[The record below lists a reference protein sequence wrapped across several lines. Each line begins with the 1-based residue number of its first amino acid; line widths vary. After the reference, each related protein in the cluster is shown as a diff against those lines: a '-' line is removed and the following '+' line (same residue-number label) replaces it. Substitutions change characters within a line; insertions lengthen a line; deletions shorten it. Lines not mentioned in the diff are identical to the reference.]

1 MIGNWT
7 DIALQDIISYAIG
20 GDWGYNPEESID
32 DSTLAYCIRGSEI
45 KEWNKNRGKTAV
57 IRRIKN
63 SSLENRKLEIG
74 DILLEISGG
83 GPEQPV
89 GRVLYIDEETIK
101 TQDNHPIV
109 CTNFFRRLHLN
120 DTVCSRY
127 VYYYLHFFYII
138 GNTISLQ
145 GGSNNLRNLKF
156 KDYQLIRIPLPSLT
170 EQKQIAEKL
179 DKLFDQIETIK
190 EASNKIPELLKNFR
204 QQVLSYAVTGK
215 LTERWRI
222 ENEIENE
229 FVSIETDKHRDYNY
243 NIPDTW
249 KLLSFSNVV
258 SIESNLVNPN
268 DYKDYPLIAPDNI
281 ESMTG
286 RILSKPTVAEIAPK
300 SSKHYFTK
308 DSLVY
313 SKIRPYLSKIAYVDF
328 DGLCSADMY
337 PLKTKLNIFY
347 LYYYML
353 SSEFLSFATTAGERI
368 VLPKIN
374 QKSLNIIP
382 VPVPSLKEQE
392 EIVKRVQILFDIL
405 DDVERRYNTLC
416 EKLDKLP
423 QTLLCKAFKGELL

>member
-1 MIGNWT
+1 MIGSELPKGWNKVKLL
-7 DIALQDIISYAIG
+7 DIADLSTGKVDANHSTEDGLYPFFTCASEPMKSP
-20 GDWGYNPEESID
+20 DYSFDDES
-32 DSTLAYCIRGSEI
+32 
-45 KEWNKNRGKTAV
+45 V
-57 IRRIKN
+57 IVPGN
-63 SSLENRKLEIG
+63 GAN
-74 DILLEISGG
+74 
-83 GPEQPV
+83 V
-89 GRVLYIDEETIK
+89 GCVLYYNGKFQAYQRTYVLSNIK
-101 TQDNHPIV
+101 IV
-109 CTNFFRRLHLN
+109 PKYLYYHFLRYWKERTENNQFGSATN
-120 DTVCSRY
+120 Y
-127 VYYYLHFFYII
+127 VKLINFANYIV
-138 GNTISLQ
+138 
-145 GGSNNLRNLKF
+145 
-156 KDYQLIRIPLPSLT
+156 DMPSLT

-190 EASNKIPELLKNFR
+190 KASNRIPELLKNFR
-204 QQVLSYAVTGK
+204 QQVLTYAVTGK

-222 ENEIENE
+222 ENEIGYE
-229 FVSIETDKHRDYNY
+229 FVSIEADKHRDYNY
-243 NIPDTW
+243 NIPETW

-423 QTLLCKAFKGELL
+423 QALLCKAFKGELL

>member
-1 MIGNWT
+1 MIGSELPKGWKLVPLKEIT
-7 DIALQDIISYAIG
+7 SIIRGVSYPKEEAKLH
-20 GDWGYNPEESID
+20 PEENYVHILRGGNIQDGKIVFETD
-32 DSTLAYCIRGSEI
+32 DNVY
-45 KEWNKNRGKTAV
+45 V
-57 IRRIKN
+57 N
-63 SSLENRKLEIG
+63 SSLVGEEQFVLKDDVVIVASTGSKKVIG
-74 DILLEISGG
+74 KAATIEEDSRCISFGAFLLLLRTN
-83 GPEQPV
+83 V
-89 GRVLYIDEETIK
+89 IDK
-101 TQDNHPIV
+101 RFHSYFFQTQ
-109 CTNFFRRLHLN
+109 
-120 DTVCSRY
+120 
-127 VYYYLHFFYII
+127 YYR
-138 GNTISLQ
+138 NTISSLAGGININNIKKEHIENLQ
-145 GGSNNLRNLKF
+145 
-156 KDYQLIRIPLPSLT
+156 IPLPPLT

-190 EASNKIPELLKNFR
+190 EASHKIPELLKNFR
-204 QQVLSYAVTGK
+204 QQVLTYAVTGK

-222 ENEIENE
+222 ENEIGNE
-229 FVSIETDKHRDYNY
+229 FVSIETDNHRDYNY

-392 EIVKRVQILFDIL
+392 EIVKRIQILFDIL

-423 QTLLCKAFKGELL
+423 QALLCKAFKGELK

>member
-204 QQVLSYAVTGK
+204 QQVLTYAVTGK
-215 LTERWRI
+215 LTDSDYESWELKTLDEIAIPKAGYAFKATDFIDNGIQVIRMGNLYDNKLSLDRNPVFVPKNYDTDIIERSRVKRNDI
-222 ENEIENE
+222 LL
-229 FVSIETDKHRDYNY
+229 TLTGTKYKRDYGY
-243 NIPDTW
+243 AIKIDTDEV
-249 KLLSFSNVV
+249 LLLNQ
-258 SIESNLVNPN
+258 
-268 DYKDYPLIAPDNI
+268 
-281 ESMTG
+281 
-286 RILSKPTVAEIAPK
+286 RILSLTPLI
-300 SSKHYFTK
+300 
-308 DSLVY
+308 DSDYLLLVLR
-313 SKIRPYLSKIAYVDF
+313 SDEFRNQFFEFETGGVNQGNVGVKNVMTI
-328 DGLCSADMY
+328 
-337 PLKTKLNIFY
+337 KLHIP
-347 LYYYML
+347 
-353 SSEFLSFATTAGERI
+353 SPRI
-368 VLPKIN
+368 
-374 QKSLNIIP
+374 
-382 VPVPSLKEQE
+382 QE
-392 EIVKRVQILFDIL
+392 EIVRRTKILFNIL
-405 DDVERRYNTLC
+405 DNVERRYNILC

-423 QTLLCKAFKGELL
+423 QALLGKAFNGELAL

>member
-1 MIGNWT
+1 MIGSELPKGWKLTKLGNILCRMTNGLNIEQT
-7 DIALQDIISYAIG
+7 DVC
-20 GDWGYNPEESID
+20 SID
-32 DSTLAYCIRGSEI
+32 SFPISRIETIANEKIDFSRVKYCTPSIDQKQKYLLKDGDILFSHI
-45 KEWNKNRGKTAV
+45 NSDKHLGKTAIYKDIEPLIHGV
-57 IRRIKN
+57 NLLLLRCN
-63 SSLENRKLEIG
+63 SELYNSGMLNYLLRYYRYIGLFMGIAQRAVNQSSINQKKL
-74 DILLEISGG
+74 
-83 GPEQPV
+83 
-89 GRVLYIDEETIK
+89 
-101 TQDNHPIV
+101 
-109 CTNFFRRLHLN
+109 
-120 DTVCSRY
+120 
-127 VYYYLHFFYII
+127 
-138 GNTISLQ
+138 
-145 GGSNNLRNLKF
+145 SNL
-156 KDYQLIRIPLPSLT
+156 DIPLPPLT

-204 QQVLSYAVTGK
+204 QQVLTYAVTGK

-300 SSKHYFTK
+300 SFKHYFTK

-382 VPVPSLKEQE
+382 VPIPSLKEQE
-392 EIVKRVQILFDIL
+392 EIAKRVHTLFDIL

-423 QTLLCKAFKGELL
+423 QALLCKAFKGELI